1 MHRTFRTRLPGLRI
15 GRADAMMG
23 VGCRELK
30 QRQRFSGGM
39 GFTVSEV
46 SAFRRLPWML
56 AMVLLFTACAP
67 GEEAAERET
76 TTEIPDEIVIGA
88 TLPLTGEESRT
99 GEFFKEGYE
108 LAFEEVA
115 DRGGLQ
121 VGDKKVGVSLKLLD
135 DTTDQAT
142 AVNLAE
148 RLITNDG
155 VDFLL
160 GTYSTSLVEAQS
172 TVAEQNE
179 IPYVNGGGA
188 ATSIYSRDYKWIFGA
203 LAPVELLARTQ
214 MDWIAEQQQA
224 GNLPEPATI
233 AVLWENSSHGEDY
246 LAGIEEF
253 AGESN
258 GAFEVALNESFELD
272 SKDFGALLSEVK
284 SADVDLYMADAH
296 LPDFI
301 TMHRQYLSSDLCHE
315 LITYGARGSES
326 DAAEALGEDNIA
338 YVLSAVWWHPLL
350 AAQSAAS
357 QEFLDAFKEKYG
369 RDPEWY
375 QALGYETA
383 RALFTAIEEAG
394 SVDREAVRT
403 ALSEL
408 EMESLVPGG
417 TLSFPAESGGQAQY
431 PFLVQQN
438 IPGKGSP
445 IIYPEELATGEG
457 VAPNP
462 TCQTG
467 G

>member
-1 MHRTFRTRLPGLRI
+1 M
-15 GRADAMMG
+15 
-23 VGCRELK
+23 
-30 QRQRFSGGM
+30 
-39 GFTVSEV
+39 SEI
-46 SAFRRLPWML
+46 SAFRRLSWVF

-67 GEEAAERET
+67 GEETAEREG

-88 TLPLTGEESRT
+88 TLPLTGEESRA
-99 GEFFKEGYE
+99 GELFKEGYE
-108 LAFEEVA
+108 FAFEEVT
-115 DRGGLQ
+115 DGGGLQ
-121 VGDKKVGVSLKLLD
+121 VGDKKVDVSLNLLD
-135 DTTDQAT
+135 DTSDQAT

-148 RLITNDG
+148 RLITRDG
-155 VDFLL
+155 VDFML
-160 GTYSTSLVEAQS
+160 GTYSTSLIEAQS
-172 TVAEQNE
+172 TVAELNE

-188 ATSIYSRDYKWIFGA
+188 ATSIYGRGYKWIFGA
-203 LAPVELLARTQ
+203 LAPVELLARTE
-214 MDWIAEQQQA
+214 MEWIAEQQQA

-233 AVLWENSSHGEDY
+233 AVLWENTSHGEDY
-246 LAGIEEF
+246 LTGIEEF

-258 GAFEVALNESFELD
+258 GAFEVALDESFELD

-284 SADVDLYMADAH
+284 SSDVDLFMADAH

-301 TMHRQYLSSDLCHE
+301 TMHRQYLSSDLCHDV
-315 LITYGARGSES
+315 ITYGARGSES

-338 YVLSAVWWHPLL
+338 FILSAVWWHPLL
-350 AAQSAAS
+350 SEHNAAS
-357 QEFLDAFKEKYG
+357 QEFLDAFNEKFG

-375 QALGYETA
+375 QALGYEAA

-438 IPGKGSP
+438 IPGQGSP
-445 IIYPEELATGEG
+445 IIYPEEFATGEG

-462 TCQTG
+462 TCKG
-467 G
+467 

>member
-1 MHRTFRTRLPGLRI
+1 M
-15 GRADAMMG
+15 
-23 VGCRELK
+23 
-30 QRQRFSGGM
+30 
-39 GFTVSEV
+39 SEV

-56 AMVLLFTACAP
+56 AIVVLFTACAP

-224 GNLPEPATI
+224 GDLPEPATI

-301 TMHRQYLSSDLCHE
+301 TMHRQYVVLELRQKWLKPTLGLLSLNTQFKLRSVQKCQKLP
-315 LITYGARGSES
+315 
-326 DAAEALGEDNIA
+326 
-338 YVLSAVWWHPLL
+338 PLL
-350 AAQSAAS
+350 MIWLLLQKR
-357 QEFLDAFKEKYG
+357 QPDK
-369 RDPEWY
+369 
-375 QALGYETA
+375 
-383 RALFTAIEEAG
+383 
-394 SVDREAVRT
+394 
-403 ALSEL
+403 SEL
-408 EMESLVPGG
+408 KHQ
-417 TLSFPAESGGQAQY
+417 FR
-431 PFLVQQN
+431 
-438 IPGKGSP
+438 
-445 IIYPEELATGEG
+445 EEI
-457 VAPNP
+457 
-462 TCQTG
+462 
-467 G
+467 